1 MKNRK
6 NNMKNKKQNKNL
18 FRVDAHLSYL
28 VYTDKETYG
37 ETDFCKWL
45 KNNFHS
51 GELDEEGSLEVEKV
65 ESTEQI
71 REFLDERGYDYSVY
85 YTDDEDEFT
94 TISTLVEELGLDADI
109 LVAKLCKLGYTIT
122 KPEKK

>member
-1 MKNRK
+1 
-6 NNMKNKKQNKNL
+6 MKNKKQNKNL

-51 GELDEEGSLEVEKV
+51 GELDEEGALEVEKV

-71 REFLDERGYDYSVY
+71 QDFLDRDYDYSVY
-85 YTDDEDEFT
+85 REIGDDDEKDLSE
-94 TISTLVEELGLDADI
+94 LVNELGLDADI
-109 LVAKLCKLGYTIT
+109 LVAKLRELGYTIT
-122 KPEKK
+122 KPKKK

>member
-1 MKNRK
+1 
-6 NNMKNKKQNKNL
+6 MKNKKQNKNL

-37 ETDFCKWL
+37 ETDFCEWL
-45 KNNFHS
+45 KTSFHS

-71 REFLDERGYDYSVY
+71 QEFLEERDYDYNVY
-85 YTDDEDEFT
+85 YTDDEDEGT
-94 TISTLVEELGLDADI
+94 SLDTLVEELGLDADI
-109 LVAKLCKLGYTIT
+109 FVAKLRKLGYTVT
-122 KPEKK
+122 KPKKK

>member
-1 MKNRK
+1 MKQK
-6 NNMKNKKQNKNL
+6 KNL

-37 ETDFCKWL
+37 ETDFCEWL

-51 GELDEEGSLEVEKV
+51 GELDEDGALEIEKV

-71 REFLDERGYDYSVY
+71 QDFLDRDYDYSVY
-85 YTDDEDEFT
+85 TEIGDNVEKDLSE
-94 TISTLVEELGLDADI
+94 LVDELGLDAKV
-109 LVAKLCKLGYTIT
+109 LVTKLKKLGYTIT
-122 KPEKK
+122 PPKKK

>member
-1 MKNRK
+1 
-6 NNMKNKKQNKNL
+6 MKNKKQNKNL